1 VFTAMSGKSEQKV
14 SSNTDIV
21 EKLNMFSSILVKS
34 FIYLFV
40 KAHESLYASAY
51 ASKIRYDQKM

>member
-1 VFTAMSGKSEQKV
+1 MSGKSEQKV